1 CPRRPTRFPYP
12 PLFRSLSH
20 GERLLVDKIT
30 YRFRP
35 PARGEIVVFRYPADP
50 SRKFIKRVIGQP
62 GDVVYIRGGRVFVN
76 GTPLVEDYI
85 LGPTYG
91 EFRSE
96 EHTSEL

>member
-76 GTPLVEDYI
+76 GTPLVEDY
-85 LGPTYG
+85 
-91 EFRSE
+91 RSE
-96 EHTSEL
+96 EHTSELQSREKLV